1 MCCGKVS
8 KQIKDQQ
15 DSEER
20 KRQAE
25 AADEAFERSSF
36 ARMQRRFIEVLADF
50 GITTEMQLHKKTNL
64 DYEQMLRITPKAT
77 QTLDDRRAAVEAKWK
92 SAGHIDITLL
102 QAIADSWRNGA
113 SAVTFEEGFL
123 VITMIS
129 VLGVPEDL
137 DTLLDAISAAAPAH
151 LPLRC
156 VLHYLLIR
164 DIHEVMT
171 LEEMQSTKLSNFAM
185 GR

>member
-1 MCCGKVS
+1 MWRVKMLQMLYRQYRDDPWVQALFQSAGLKLDELDLG
-8 KQIKDQQ
+8 IHELGDQHFF
-15 DSEER
+15 DTCTW
-20 KRQAE
+20 
-25 AADEAFERSSF
+25 
-36 ARMQRRFIEVLADF
+36 MLP
-50 GITTEMQLHKKTNL
+50 L
-64 DYEQMLRITPKAT
+64 YEQMLRITPKAT

-185 GR
+185 GRYDA